1 MVGGVLKIS
10 MQLMFPRNTCNI
22 PFFTHF
28 VASIYCKRTRKMP
41 KAITAAVSAA
51 VSSRHECCSLSPIIA
66 VTGAATIAMM
76 DAALSADVM
85 CGYRCGYKCC

>member
-28 VASIYCKRTRKMP
+28 VPSIYTRKMP
-41 KAITAAVSAA
+41 KPITAAVSAA
-51 VSSRHECCSLSPIIA
+51 VGSRHECRTLSPIIA
-66 VTGAATIAMM
+66 VTGTATIAMM
-76 DAALSADVM
+76 DAALSADAL
-85 CGYRCGYKCC
+85 CRYRCGYKCR